1 MTGRSGMAWD
11 VGSVGVGILVRS
23 LARGGA
29 TMLVERQSGK
39 DGVRV
44 AVAVALALVAEV
56 LRDQPVG
63 LGRSHPLT
71 HRIAAHRQCDL
82 P

>member
-11 VGSVGVGILVRS
+11 VGSVGVGTLVRS
-23 LARGGA
+23 FVRGGA
-29 TMLVERQSGK
+29 TVLVEHQSGR

-44 AVAVALALVAEV
+44 AAAVALALAAEV

-63 LGRSHPLT
+63 VGRSHRLM
-71 HRIAAHRQCDL
+71 HRIVAHRQCDL